1 MQSQRLAHKVLF
13 AAAVAPGSRKWLQN
27 ANHHRKGLF
36 TMKDIYISDIRT
48 AQEIIS
54 YFIVKMV
61 AVKVGSNKKA
71 YLDLLL
77 ADCSGEISAKK
88 WDIADEEMPG
98 LEKIKEGS
106 VIKVKALVT
115 EWNGMKQLRVSRI
128 RHTSAEDH
136 IDMKD
141 YIKAAPENAADMY
154 AYIYSKADSFHDQD
168 LKNLCVRM
176 LEDHKEK
183 LMYYP
188 AAQKNHHA
196 ELAGLLYHIKRM
208 LMMAEKACEIY
219 TNLNQELVMTG
230 VILHDMEK
238 MNEIVANELGIA
250 SGYSFEGKMLGHL
263 VQGVKTIDRLARELG
278 ISNEKTI
285 LLEHMLISHHY
296 EPEFGSPKKP
306 LFPEAEMLHY
316 LDMIDAKMYDM
327 QEAVDKTEPG
337 GFSDRVWTLDNR
349 TIYRISEDF

>member
-1 MQSQRLAHKVLF
+1 
-13 AAAVAPGSRKWLQN
+13 
-27 ANHHRKGLF
+27 
-36 TMKDIYISDIRT
+36 MKDIYISDIKT
-48 AQEIIS
+48 NQELVS
-54 YFIVKMV
+54 YFIVKSV

-77 ADCSGEISAKK
+77 ADNTGEISAKK

-98 LEKIKEGS
+98 LEKIKDGN

-128 RHTSAEDH
+128 RQTSAEDN

-141 YIKAAPENAADMY
+141 YIKAAPEEPGAMY
-154 AYIYSKADSFHDQD
+154 DYIYGKAEAFADQD
-168 LKNLCVRM
+168 LKRICIRQ
-176 LEDHKEK
+176 LEDNKEK

-196 ELAGLLYHIKRM
+196 ELAGLLYHVKRM
-208 LMMAEKACEIY
+208 LMMAEKACQVY
-219 TNLNQELVMTG
+219 TNLDPELVMAG

-238 MNEIVANELGIA
+238 INEIESNELGI
-250 SGYSFEGKMLGHL
+250 STGYSFEGKMLGHL
-263 VQGVKTIDRLARELG
+263 VQGVRTIDRLSRELG
-278 ISNEKTI
+278 IPEEKAVM
-285 LLEHMLISHHY
+285 LEHMIISHHY

-316 LDMIDAKMYDM
+316 LDMIDAKMFDM
-327 QEAVDKTEPG
+327 QEAVEKTEPG
-337 GFSDRVWTLDNR
+337 NFSDRVWTLDNR
-349 TIYRISEDF
+349 TIYNRKDEKDD